1 MNNNDARYKEK
12 MKTQRENSRTKEKKL
27 LLGDYVL
34 VKQERKN
41 KWSTPYEPTFYIAC
55 EIQGS
60 RVTARRATDGRTVC
74 RDASFFKLVNAVI
87 NTADEI

>member
-41 KWSTPYEPTFYIAC
+41 KLSTPYEPILYMVRPYHMELCTLNIRIYSSF
-55 EIQGS
+55 
-60 RVTARRATDGRTVC
+60 RAD
-74 RDASFFKLVNAVI
+74 DKINFFSQ
-87 NTADEI
+87 